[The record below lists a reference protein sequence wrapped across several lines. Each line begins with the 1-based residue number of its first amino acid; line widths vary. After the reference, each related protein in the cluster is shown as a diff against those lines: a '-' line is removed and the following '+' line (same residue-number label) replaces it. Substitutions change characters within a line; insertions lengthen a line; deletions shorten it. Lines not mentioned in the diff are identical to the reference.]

1 MLVREAMTTPAVSV
15 RRDDSVRQAAQVLLE
30 HRIASAPVLDDAGRL
45 VGIVSE
51 ADLLRGRTGPD
62 PRAHL
67 LPVQKGRLDAPPER
81 VADAMSS
88 VVLTVRPDEDVDQAA
103 RKLLDSGIKM
113 LPVVDRDRVVGVV
126 ARRDLLRSFAR
137 SDQDVARDVRQLLG
151 DLGQPGL
158 QVTVR
163 DGVVTMLGALSPRQQ
178 RIAAVLTRTVP
189 GVVRVVTT
197 TGPAGLGDRQQR

>member
-1 MLVREAMTTPAVSV
+1 MLVREAMTTPAVAV

-51 ADLLRGRTGPD
+51 ADLLRGRAVPD

-67 LPVQKGRLDAPPER
+67 LPVQGGGLDAPPGR

-88 VVLTVRPDEDVDQAA
+88 VVLTVRPNEDVDEAA
-103 RKLLDSGIKM
+103 RLLLGSGIKM
-113 LPVVDRDRVVGVV
+113 LPVVDHDRVVGVV

-137 SDQDVARDVRQLLG
+137 SDRDVARDVGQLLE
-151 DLGQPGL
+151 DLGQPDL
-158 QVTVR
+158 QVTVQ
-163 DGVVTMLGALSPRQQ
+163 DGVVTMHEAPSPRQQ
-178 RIAAVLTRTVP
+178 RIAAVLARTVP
-189 GVVRVVTT
+189 GVVRVVPTN
-197 TGPAGLGDRQQR
+197 GR